1 VFPVAKALRFVVCLV
16 NRFVIIARYGFMF
29 GANEE
34 KSQKTHARIRAVFA
48 KRVKEPKPYT
58 VTYAYFIKSGIFGQ
72 KSSSFVVGF
81 SDERKELVVIPTNL
95 DMDEAGDAIRLNR
108 DNILSAKSGLQ
119 GDVKIKSGIL
129 DKELRFVVPAY
140 TPTMLESAYIL
151 SINQK
156 AEAEAFRRFIKENF

>member
-1 VFPVAKALRFVVCLV
+1 
-16 NRFVIIARYGFMF
+16 MF
-29 GANEE
+29 RADEE
-34 KSQKTHARIRAVFA
+34 KSQKTYAQIRDIFA

-58 VTYAYFIKSGIFGQ
+58 ITYAYFIKSGIFGQ

-81 SDERKELVVIPTNL
+81 SDKLKELVVIPTNL
-95 DMDEAGDAIRLNR
+95 NMDEAGDAIRLNR
-108 DNILSAKSGLQ
+108 DNTLSAKFGLQ

-151 SINQK
+151 PINQE